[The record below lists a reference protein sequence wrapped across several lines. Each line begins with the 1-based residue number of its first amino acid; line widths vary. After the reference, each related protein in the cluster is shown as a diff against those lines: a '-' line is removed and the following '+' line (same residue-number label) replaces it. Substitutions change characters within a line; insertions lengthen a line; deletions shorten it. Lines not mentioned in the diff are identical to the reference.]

1 MLDGL
6 EYLYLLD
13 YSADLMFSSHILQ
26 SEDVYRQDLKVWIEQ
41 QELFLPCWRVYL
53 LNSDCSVSIVEF
65 TMCCICQI
73 FSLGDHGNEGCLLKV
88 LVTCFPSYLSF
99 PWHSSQW
106 TDYFA
111 QKKKREHCHL
121 PRMFFAGQLVHQQGA
136 HLQCSALIS
145 DSHVPQANYVTIS
158 RCYYGPVNV
167 EMAMAS
173 WEERK
178 HNG

>member
-1 MLDGL
+1 MFAK
-6 EYLYLLD
+6 
-13 YSADLMFSSHILQ
+13 SFSDL
-26 SEDVYRQDLKVWIEQ
+26 
-41 QELFLPCWRVYL
+41 
-53 LNSDCSVSIVEF
+53 
-65 TMCCICQI
+65 
-73 FSLGDHGNEGCLLKV
+73 FSLILILSLTFFSVDRLLCTKKEKRALSPAKNV
-88 LVTCFPSYLSF
+88 LY
-99 PWHSSQW
+99 
-106 TDYFA
+106 
-111 QKKKREHCHL
+111 
-121 PRMFFAGQLVHQQGA
+121 FAGQLVHQQGA